1 MKNDP
6 DIIRWSQLKRFLK
19 HTCGWIVVYG
29 IIGLIVDVT
38 KYSDQ
43 STTTHIIILV
53 ALSIFMAFVTMPRD
67 NW

>member
-6 DIIRWSQLKRFLK
+6 DIIRLSQIKRFLK
-19 HTCGWIVVYG
+19 HTCGWIVLYG

-38 KYSDQ
+38 KYSDH
-43 STTTHIIILV
+43 STTTHIIVLV